1 MRSLRGALELIART
15 AARSAHM
22 ESRPTIASS
31 VLSTSSYASRGIS
44 TTVSSELPAQG
55 LLGSTWASGALAR
68 TYKQFTFPAAALALF
83 SKAVTDVAKPVP
95 HMSRQKIVHTD
106 QPQNLTAAAV
116 SDFMGGI
123 VEGCI
128 ELPAADL
135 ADSMTLVKRTYQP
148 GTLVRKRRHGFLKRM
163 ADKNGRNVLKRR
175 LLKGRRKLAA

>member
-83 SKAVTDVAKPVP
+83 SKAVTD
-95 HMSRQKIVHTD
+95 
-106 QPQNLTAAAV
+106 
-116 SDFMGGI
+116 
-123 VEGCI
+123 
-128 ELPAADL
+128 
-135 ADSMTLVKRTYQP
+135 
-148 GTLVRKRRHGFLKRM
+148 
-163 ADKNGRNVLKRR
+163 
-175 LLKGRRKLAA
+175 